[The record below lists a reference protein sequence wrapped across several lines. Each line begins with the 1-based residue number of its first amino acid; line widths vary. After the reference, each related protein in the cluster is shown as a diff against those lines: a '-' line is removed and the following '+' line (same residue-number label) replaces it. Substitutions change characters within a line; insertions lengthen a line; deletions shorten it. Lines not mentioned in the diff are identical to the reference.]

1 MNILYTDYTLQ
12 DNALDIYVAGCNGN
26 PHCTSCHNPES
37 WDFNLGKPYDNNY
50 FEYIKRTV
58 QTFNNLIN
66 KIRIFG
72 GEPLDQNHD
81 ELIHMLFDL
90 GGLNKEIWLFTR
102 YEINEVPKEIKTLC
116 NYIKTGRYL
125 PELECDDNIQY
136 GVKLATSNQK
146 IYKEGVD
153 Y

>member
-1 MNILYTDYTLQ
+1 MNILYTDFTLQ

-26 PHCTSCHNPES
+26 PHCTSCHNPNS
-37 WDFNLGKPYDNNY
+37 WNFDWGKPYDKKY
-50 FEYIKRTV
+50 FNYIKNTV
-58 QTFNNLIN
+58 DIFNTLIK

-146 IYKEGVD
+146 IWRIQ
-153 Y
+153 